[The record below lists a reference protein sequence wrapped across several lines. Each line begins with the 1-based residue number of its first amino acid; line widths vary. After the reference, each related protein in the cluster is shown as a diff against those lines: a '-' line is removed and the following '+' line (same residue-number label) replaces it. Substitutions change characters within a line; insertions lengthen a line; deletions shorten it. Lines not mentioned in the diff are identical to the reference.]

1 MNPFEKAL
9 LDAVNEEFDHV
20 PRESDLDFAPLSL
33 KKTKKA
39 ITLRRCIL
47 VAAVCILLASGV
59 FAAYTIQYRMGQVDI
74 ETDVTKIFD
83 FVSELDDD
91 GNNYHSITFTEDF
104 SNPNAPDKIEVFYLP
119 ELAAGDVEHGFSN
132 WYVESTGIGV
142 YHPFAD
148 SQWEGNDTDPEDY
161 DKILAEPTG
170 VHYTWDAYTREQI
183 SFSQYLAKDA
193 TDGTPFMNIS
203 YGRDAEFT
211 AYTETIEID
220 EYSIFAFN
228 LDRTALDI
236 GDGKSPDISRRWFWT
251 NGDYVFVL
259 TGRLSVEE
267 MTEIFRSVRPVSTSY
282 PYIISGDNYTS
293 YTVEENFD
301 LIDLPTE

>member
-9 LDAVNEEFDHV
+9 LDAVNEEFDHI
-20 PRESDLDFAPLSL
+20 PHESDLDFAPLSL
-33 KKTKKA
+33 KKAQKST
-39 ITLRRCIL
+39 TLRRCLL

-59 FAAYTIQYRMGQVDI
+59 FAAYTIQYRMGQVEI

-119 ELAAGDVEHGFSN
+119 KVDAGDVQHGLPN

-142 YHPFAD
+142 YHPFSD
-148 SQWEGNDTDPEDY
+148 RQWEGNDTDPKDY
-161 DKILAEPTG
+161 DKILAEPTA
-170 VHYTWDAYTREQI
+170 VYYTWDTFTREQI

-203 YGRDAEFT
+203 YRRDARIT

-228 LDRTALDI
+228 LDMTALDI
-236 GDGKSPDISRRWFWT
+236 GDGKSPDISRNWFWT

-259 TGRLSVEE
+259 TAGLSVEE
-267 MTEIFRSVRPVSTSY
+267 MTELFRSVRPVSTSY
-282 PYIISGDNYTS
+282 PYTLTTSESGIS
-293 YTVEENFD
+293 TVEENFD
-301 LIDLPTE
+301 LIG